1 MSSEFILILKE
12 NSLLYSWSLQASE
25 KIVIDYYICEI
36 HYYICI
42 RSLFHDFSFKNKIF
56 PHKYLYCCV

>member
-42 RSLFHDFSFKNKIF
+42 RSLFHDFFFKD
-56 PHKYLYCCV
+56 